1 MLPEGSDGTDR
12 REPQMSR
19 WRAQIATEAIDLG
32 AAMAQVT
39 SPAHGAVASFVGQ
52 VRDHDPEASGE
63 VVSLDYSA
71 HPDAGRTIERVVA
84 QTLESLD
91 PTGQTDGVALHR
103 VGHLEV
109 GDLAL
114 VVVVGSAHRALA
126 FEVCRGVVEA
136 VKHEVPIWKKQ
147 HTADG
152 AHVWS
157 GLDQQA
163 VGDGGR

>member
-1 MLPEGSDGTDR
+1 M
-12 REPQMSR
+12 
-19 WRAQIATEAIDLG
+19 
-32 AAMAQVT
+32 
-39 SPAHGAVASFVGQ
+39 
-52 VRDHDPEASGE
+52 
-63 VVSLDYSA
+63 
-71 HPDAGRTIERVVA
+71 
-84 QTLESLD
+84 
-91 PTGQTDGVALHR
+91 
-103 VGHLEV
+103 